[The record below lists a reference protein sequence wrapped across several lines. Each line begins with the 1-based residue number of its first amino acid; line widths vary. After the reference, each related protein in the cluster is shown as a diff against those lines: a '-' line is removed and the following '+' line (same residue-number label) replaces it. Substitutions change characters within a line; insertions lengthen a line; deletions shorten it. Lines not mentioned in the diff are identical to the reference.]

1 VVRTGA
7 ERLRLSA
14 FGRIYLAA
22 AFVIVLGIAYL
33 LLASQVTQ
41 SSYELNRLR
50 ADQAQLRAEQDQ
62 LKLKQA
68 SLRTPARVDQAA
80 VAAGLQSG
88 TAGEYVG
95 YKPVAIDITAPIGQ
109 NPPDE
114 QAGWQRALAALMNG
128 LGTREAS
135 AASR

>member
-1 VVRTGA
+1 VRSGA

-14 FGRIYLAA
+14 FGRIYFTAA
-22 AFVIVLGIAYL
+22 VVIVLGIAYL
-33 LLASQVTQ
+33 LLGSQVTQ

-80 VAAGLQSG
+80 AAAGLQPGS
-88 TAGEYVG
+88 AGEYVG
-95 YKPVAIDITAPIGQ
+95 YRPVAIDVSAPIGQ
-109 NPPDE
+109 NAPDE

-135 AASR
+135 AAGR

>member
-1 VVRTGA
+1 VRTGA

-14 FGRIYLAA
+14 FGRIYFAA
-22 AFVIVLGIAYL
+22 AVVILLGIAYL

-80 VAAGLQSG
+80 AAAGLQPG

-109 NPPDE
+109 NAPDE
-114 QAGWQRALAALMNG
+114 QPAWQRALAALMNG
-128 LGTREAS
+128 LGSRDAS
-135 AASR
+135 AAGR